1 MHDRCGTVCSVTT
14 HDDPST
20 SQRRVPWWDA
30 PLAGTPRDAR
40 TAPSTVWRRVGPL
53 LGLVWIV
60 FLSEPLS
67 ATLDA
72 EPLALRVLGLVGV
85 VGVAAVFAVAIYVF
99 RVRSLPAG
107 VAAGALALQTA
118 FVAAASAAGH
128 EHGFAALVFVGVTA
142 VFLINRPGSLG
153 VVALVAVA
161 LLVVPRVVP
170 GWEAQDSDAVA
181 AVLSGLAVYGFTQLV
196 TRNRQ
201 LFHAQEQV
209 ASLAAAQERERLA
222 RDVHDIVGHSLT
234 VVSVKAELTA
244 RLLRDD
250 PDRAAAELADI
261 QRLARSALAD
271 VRGLVTGTRTVTL
284 AGELAAAR
292 SAYDAAGVEARL
304 PGAVDAVAP
313 ERQELFAWALR
324 EATTN
329 VLRHSQARHV
339 VVTLGADA
347 LVVDDDGRGPGSGA
361 AAAGGSGL
369 QGLAQRARAA
379 GATLVTGPGT
389 LGGFRVAVRFS

>member
-1 MHDRCGTVCSVTT
+1 MCTVTT
-14 HDDPST
+14 PDLPSAP
-20 SQRRVPWWDA
+20 RRRAPWWDA
-30 PLAGTPRDAR
+30 PLVGDADGAR
-40 TAPSTVWRRVGPL
+40 AASSAVWRRVGPL

-60 FLSEPLS
+60 FLSEPLT

-85 VGVAAVFAVAIYVF
+85 VGVAAGFAFAVYVF
-99 RVRSLPAG
+99 RVRSLPTGVVAG
-107 VAAGALALQTA
+107 ILLLQTA
-118 FVAAASAAGH
+118 FVVAASAAAQ
-128 EHGFAALVFVGVTA
+128 EHGFGALVFVGVTA
-142 VFLINRPGSLG
+142 VFLLNRRESL
-153 VVALVAVA
+153 ALVGLIAVA
-161 LLVVPRVVP
+161 LLVVPRVMP
-170 GWEAQDSDAVA
+170 GWQPQDSDAVA
-181 AVLSGLAVYGFTQLV
+181 AVLSGLAVFGFTQLV

-222 RDVHDIVGHSLT
+222 RDVHDVVGHSLT
-234 VVSVKAELTA
+234 VVSVKAELAA

-271 VRGLVTGTRTVTL
+271 VRGMVAGTRAVTL
-284 AGELAAAR
+284 AGEVAAAR
-292 SAYDAAGVEARL
+292 SAYDAAGIEALL
-304 PGAVDAVAP
+304 PGAVDVVAP

-329 VLRHSQARHV
+329 VLRHSQAHRV
-339 VVTLGADA
+339 VVTLDGDA
-347 LVVDDDGRGPGSGA
+347 VVVDDDGRGADPTA
-361 AAAGGSGL
+361 TLGGSGL
-369 QGLAQRARAA
+369 TGLAERARSA
-379 GATLVTGPGT
+379 GATLVTGPGS